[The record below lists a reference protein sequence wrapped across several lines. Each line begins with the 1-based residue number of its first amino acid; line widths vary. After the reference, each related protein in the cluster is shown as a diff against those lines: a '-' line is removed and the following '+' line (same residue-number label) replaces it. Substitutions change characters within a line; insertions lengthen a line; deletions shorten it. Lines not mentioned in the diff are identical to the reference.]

1 MWCHWSFLSLTCH
14 QLASLGNIFNSRVV
28 HVLYTLHPATKAVFV
43 SSIPVCSDRPATM
56 MTTSSRRG
64 RAACEP
70 TMTRRQKEQPA
81 VYMSLLLPH
90 QTSEPISSCTAS
102 HHQPGCFSL
111 FAFHAEYIPWMY
123 VAYIL
128 LYNIYSQISVAI
140 NLLELSAVD
149 LNLPQRN
156 YDSSGPKQT
165 WWDVIWGAEVEELG
179 YDQPPWR
186 QRSLFIGSQDTHCP
200 FLPTHP
206 TPSPH
211 RTSCLVVGL
220 YFHSLKNM
228 ASPFR
233 EKRKIRQRY

>member
-1 MWCHWSFLSLTCH
+1 MAPSKVYLFCAPFVVTFNIEIGEANFYFVAKSPAWSNASSQRISALSHHPVCLIYGLTKISLVEHNHVFMWCHWSFLSLTCH

-90 QTSEPISSCTAS
+90 QISEPISSCTAS

-111 FAFHAEYIPWMY
+111 FAFHAEYIPWKSPMWL
-123 VAYIL
+123 IFCF
-128 LYNIYSQISVAI
+128 IIFT
-140 NLLELSAVD
+140 
-149 LNLPQRN
+149 
-156 YDSSGPKQT
+156 PKFQ
-165 WWDVIWGAEVEELG
+165 WL
-179 YDQPPWR
+179 
-186 QRSLFIGSQDTHCP
+186 
-200 FLPTHP
+200 
-206 TPSPH
+206 
-211 RTSCLVVGL
+211 
-220 YFHSLKNM
+220 
-228 ASPFR
+228 
-233 EKRKIRQRY
+233 